1 MSLPSHF
8 IDEMV
13 VIKDA
18 DLKKNDHQSGEK
30 VIFSSNQAPKRPPDP
45 PRTRSERFQIQKFNN
60 MSRKGSILT
69 H

>member
-18 DLKKNDHQSGEK
+18 DLRKNDHQSGEK
-30 VIFSSNQAPKRPPDP
+30 VIFSSNQAPKRHPDP
-45 PRTRSERFQIQKFNN
+45 PAVRGFKFKKS
-60 MSRKGSILT
+60 MIYLGRDLS
-69 H
+69 

>member
-45 PRTRSERFQIQKFNN
+45 PPHSQWEVSNSKIQ
-60 MSRKGSILT
+60 
-69 H
+69 

>member
-45 PRTRSERFQIQKFNN
+45 PAPAVRGFKFKN
-60 MSRKGSILT
+60 SIICLGRGLS
-69 H
+69 